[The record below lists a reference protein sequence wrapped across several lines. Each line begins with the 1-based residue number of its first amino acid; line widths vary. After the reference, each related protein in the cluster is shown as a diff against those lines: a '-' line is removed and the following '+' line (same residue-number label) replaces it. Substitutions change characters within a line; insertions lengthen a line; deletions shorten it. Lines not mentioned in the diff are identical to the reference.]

1 MEKLLNVRELIL
13 EQYLKWER
21 YLVPFG
27 KFLAAFV
34 VMLSIHSKI
43 GYNTQLKSWFIAA
56 GISLIAAFLP
66 MMFLTVIAAVISIGH
81 IFSASLVLAGT
92 VSAVF
97 VVLYLLLLRF
107 VPQYAWAAAAIPV
120 LSLYKLQLIVPI
132 VLGLTSTPLS
142 ILAVAAGVIAYHILG
157 LAKELIE
164 VSDFAE
170 NEYMSLYQSIV
181 GQMLE
186 NKEMMY
192 SIIIFSLVVLVVFL
206 IRIQKIDYGFELSI
220 GAGTFVGLLG
230 FLITGLASG
239 KMLSVIFGSIISGV
253 LVLGIWFLFLAL
265 DYTKAEDLQFQ
276 DDDYYYYVRAV
287 PKIKIEKKKKN
298 IKRMNVK
305 NRK

>member
-97 VVLYLLLLRF
+97 VVLYLLLLF
-107 VPQYAWAAAAIPV
+107 C
-120 LSLYKLQLIVPI
+120 
-132 VLGLTSTPLS
+132 
-142 ILAVAAGVIAYHILG
+142 
-157 LAKELIE
+157 
-164 VSDFAE
+164 
-170 NEYMSLYQSIV
+170 
-181 GQMLE
+181 
-186 NKEMMY
+186 
-192 SIIIFSLVVLVVFL
+192 IFFC
-206 IRIQKIDYGFELSI
+206 
-220 GAGTFVGLLG
+220 
-230 FLITGLASG
+230 
-239 KMLSVIFGSIISGV
+239 
-253 LVLGIWFLFLAL
+253 
-265 DYTKAEDLQFQ
+265 
-276 DDDYYYYVRAV
+276 
-287 PKIKIEKKKKN
+287 
-298 IKRMNVK
+298 
-305 NRK
+305 